1 MPGSL
6 EKNGFKVGVFL
17 PGKYGGYC
25 WNYLKRAVWNC
36 HEYAGA
42 RAFFLSLFSME
53 CFFAAAPL
61 SPGRHGQSTGRVL
74 DGISFDQTFCQQKY
88 KWASTSGRA
97 GAHFNQINIPQ
108 PVSRSQVPSF
118 GRDS

>member
-1 MPGSL
+1 
-6 EKNGFKVGVFL
+6 
-17 PGKYGGYC
+17 
-25 WNYLKRAVWNC
+25 
-36 HEYAGA
+36 
-42 RAFFLSLFSME
+42 ME

>member
-42 RAFFLSLFSME
+42 QAFFFVLFPMEVFLLLLLFS
-53 CFFAAAPL
+53 
-61 SPGRHGQSTGRVL
+61 PG
-74 DGISFDQTFCQQKY
+74 
-88 KWASTSGRA
+88 
-97 GAHFNQINIPQ
+97 
-108 PVSRSQVPSF
+108 
-118 GRDS
+118 